1 MMKGARDR
9 THARASC
16 AEPAS
21 DVGAHC
27 LRCLS
32 RDDVPGAVAAAR
44 SVAAFVTLT
53 VGGGAALVACPAA
66 RLASEPRPAATDPPA
81 AVPSAEAAAPLV
93 HVQILAINDF
103 HGNLQPPAGS
113 NGVVLVAP
121 ADPLASSADARPTDA
136 GISLVPAGGA
146 AYLTAH
152 VARLRAENPATLV
165 ISAGDLTGASPLV
178 SNLFRDEPA
187 VLVMN
192 RLGLDLEAVGNH
204 DFDRGLPELMRL
216 ERPGCSLGD
225 CDAGSFAGASFQYLA
240 ANVIDDAS
248 GHTIFAPYA
257 IRDFGG
263 VRIAVIGETLRQTP
277 SVTRSGAVRGL
288 SFADEAATANA
299 LVPELEEQG
308 VSAIV
313 LALHQ
318 GGMQSLGSPY
328 DGCQGFSGDIVPIL
342 DKLSPAIE
350 VVVSGHTH
358 QACDCL
364 LQGRLVTSAA
374 SYGRLLTKIDL
385 TIDPSAHRV
394 VEKHA
399 RNVPITRD
407 VPPDAEVARI
417 VQAYA
422 DKAAG
427 VTGRV
432 VGYVKNTLTGN
443 SRAAR
448 NPSCETPLGDLIADA
463 MRAATGADLAF
474 MNPGGI
480 RADLIANH
488 EGRPD
493 FAVTY
498 GDVSEVQPF
507 GSPLITMTLRGA
519 EVLAL
524 LEAQFGS
531 RQEPRIL
538 QVSRGLSYLYTYDR
552 AHERAVVSDV
562 RLNGRPIDRAKSYRV
577 TVPSFLAD
585 GGDGFAMLKVGAERT
600 QGPIDVDALASY
612 LGKSSSAVAPMGAPP
627 GGRIDG
633 DGCK

>member
-1 MMKGARDR
+1 M
-9 THARASC
+9 
-16 AEPAS
+16 
-21 DVGAHC
+21 
-27 LRCLS
+27 
-32 RDDVPGAVAAAR
+32 AVAR
-44 SVAAFVTLT
+44 SVAAFLTLAL
-53 VGGGAALVACPAA
+53 GGGAALLACPAA
-66 RLASEPRPAATDPPA
+66 RYASEPLPAATSPTA
-81 AVPSAEAAAPLV
+81 AVPSVQAGAPLV

-103 HGNLQPPAGS
+103 HGHLQPPAGS

-121 ADPLASSADARPTDA
+121 ADPLASSPDARPTDA
-136 GISLVPAGGA
+136 GVSLLAAGGA

-165 ISAGDLTGASPLV
+165 ISAGDLTGASPLL
-178 SNLFRDEPA
+178 SNLFLDEPSI
-187 VLVMN
+187 LVMN

-216 ERPGCSLGD
+216 QRPGCSLGD

-240 ANVIDDAS
+240 ANVVDDSS
-248 GHTIFAPYA
+248 GRTILPPYA
-257 IRDFGG
+257 IREVGG
-263 VRIAVIGETLRQTP
+263 ARVAFIGETLAQTP
-277 SVTRSGAVRGL
+277 SVTKAGAVQGL

-299 LVPELEEQG
+299 LVPELQKQG

-318 GGMQSLGSPY
+318 GGMQSLGGPY
-328 DGCQGFSGDIVPIL
+328 DGCQGFSGDLVPIL
-342 DKLSPAIE
+342 DRLSPAIE
-350 VVVSGHTH
+350 VVLSGHTH
-358 QACDCL
+358 QAYDCIL
-364 LQGRLVTSAA
+364 AGRLVTSAA

-399 RNVPITRD
+399 RNVPITHD
-407 VPPDAEVARI
+407 VTPDAEVARI
-417 VQAYA
+417 VQVYA
-422 DKAAG
+422 DRAEG
-427 VTGRV
+427 TTGRV
-432 VGYVKNTLTGN
+432 VGYVKATLTGN

-480 RADLIANH
+480 RADLVAKR

-498 GDVSEVQPF
+498 GDVFEVQPF
-507 GSPLITMTLRGA
+507 GGSLITMTLRGA

-538 QVSRGLSYLYTYDR
+538 QVSRGFSYLYAYDR
-552 AHERAVVSDV
+552 AHERAVVSEV
-562 RLNGRPIDRAKSYRV
+562 RLNGRPMDLARSYRV

-585 GGDGFAMLKVGAERT
+585 GGDGFAILKVGGNRT

-612 LGKSSSAVAPMGAPP
+612 LGKSSSAAAPMSAPA
-627 GGRIDG
+627 GRRIDG

>member
-1 MMKGARDR
+1 
-9 THARASC
+9 
-16 AEPAS
+16 
-21 DVGAHC
+21 V
-27 LRCLS
+27 
-32 RDDVPGAVAAAR
+32 AVAR
-44 SVAAFVTLT
+44 TIAAFVMLAL
-53 VGGGAALVACPAA
+53 GGGAALLACPPA
-66 RLASEPRPAATDPPA
+66 RPASEPLPAATSPTA
-81 AVPSAEAAAPLV
+81 AVPSAEATAPLV
-93 HVQILAINDF
+93 HAQILAINDF
-103 HGNLQPPAGS
+103 HGHLQPPTGS

-121 ADPLASSADARPTDA
+121 ADTLASSPDARATDA
-136 GISLVPAGGA
+136 GVSLLPAGGA

-152 VARLRAENPATLV
+152 VARLRAENPMTV
-165 ISAGDLTGASPLV
+165 VVSAGDLTGASPLL
-178 SNLFRDEPA
+178 SNLFQDEPS

-204 DFDRGLPELMRL
+204 DFDRGVPELLRL
-216 ERPGCSLGD
+216 QRPGCSLGD
-225 CDAGSFAGASFQYLA
+225 CDAGSFAGASFRYLA
-240 ANVIDDAS
+240 ANVIDDAT
-248 GHTIFAPYA
+248 GRTILPPYA
-257 IRDFGG
+257 IRDLGG
-263 VRIAVIGETLRQTP
+263 ARIAFIGETLAQTP
-277 SVTRSGAVRGL
+277 SVTKSGAVKGL

-299 LVPELEEQG
+299 LVPELQRQG

-313 LALHQ
+313 LLLHQ
-318 GGMQSLGSPY
+318 GGMQSLGGPY
-328 DGCQGFSGDIVPIL
+328 DGCQGFSGDILPIL
-342 DKLSPAIE
+342 NGLSPAIE
-350 VVVSGHTH
+350 VVLSGHTH
-358 QACDCL
+358 QAYDCVL
-364 LQGRLVTSAA
+364 AGRLVTSAA

-399 RNVPITRD
+399 RNVPITHD
-407 VPPDAEVARI
+407 ITPDSEVARI

-422 DKAAG
+422 DRAG
-427 VTGRV
+427 SITGRV
-432 VGYVKNTLTGN
+432 VGYVKRTLTGN

-463 MRAATGADLAF
+463 MRAATGADVAF

-480 RADLIANH
+480 RADLVVKH

-507 GSPLITMTLRGA
+507 GSSLITMTLRGA

-538 QVSRGLSYLYTYDR
+538 QVSSGFSYLYAYDR
-552 AHERAVVSDV
+552 AHERAVVSEV
-562 RLNGRPIDRAKSYRV
+562 RLNGRPIDPAKAYRV

-585 GGDGFAMLKVGAERT
+585 GGDSFAILKVGVDRQ
-600 QGPIDVDALASY
+600 QGPIDVDTLASY
-612 LGKSSSAVAPMGAPP
+612 LGKSSSTAVPLDAPP
-627 GGRIDG
+627 GRRIDG

>member
-1 MMKGARDR
+1 
-9 THARASC
+9 
-16 AEPAS
+16 
-21 DVGAHC
+21 V
-27 LRCLS
+27 
-32 RDDVPGAVAAAR
+32 AVAR
-44 SVAAFVTLT
+44 SIAAFVTLAL
-53 VGGGAALVACPAA
+53 GAGAALLACPAQ
-66 RLASEPRPAATDPPA
+66 RPASVPLPSPASPTA

-93 HVQILAINDF
+93 HVQILAFNDF
-103 HGNLQPPAGS
+103 HGHLQPPAGS

-121 ADPLASSADARPTDA
+121 ADPLASSPDARATDA
-136 GISLVPAGGA
+136 GVSLLAAGGA

-152 VARLRAENPATLV
+152 VARLRADNPATLV

-178 SNLFRDEPA
+178 SNLFQDEPS

-192 RLGLDLEAVGNH
+192 RLGLDLEAAGNH

-216 ERPGCSLGD
+216 QRPGCSLGD

-248 GHTIFAPYA
+248 GRTIFAPYA
-257 IRDFGG
+257 IRDVGG
-263 VRIAVIGETLRQTP
+263 VRIAVIGETLAQTP
-277 SVTRSGAVRGL
+277 SVTKSGAVRGL

-299 LVPELEEQG
+299 LVPELQRQG

-318 GGMQSLGSPY
+318 GGMQSLGGPY

-358 QACDCL
+358 QAYDCVL
-364 LQGRLVTSAA
+364 EGRLVTSAA

-385 TIDPSAHRV
+385 TIDPSAHRI

-407 VPPDAEVARI
+407 IAPDAEVARI

-422 DKAAG
+422 DRAG
-427 VTGRV
+427 SVTGRI
-432 VGYVKNTLTGN
+432 VGYVKKGLTGN

-463 MRAATGADLAF
+463 MRAATGADVAF

-480 RADLIANH
+480 RADLLAKR

-498 GDVSEVQPF
+498 GDVFEVQPF
-507 GSPLITMTLRGA
+507 GSSLVTMTLRGA

-538 QVSRGLSYLYTYDR
+538 QVSGGFSYLYAYDR
-552 AHERAVVSDV
+552 AHERAVVSEV
-562 RLNGRPIDRAKSYRV
+562 RLNGRPIDPARAYRV

-585 GGDGFAMLKVGAERT
+585 GGDSFAILKVGGDRK

-612 LGKSSSAVAPMGAPP
+612 LGKSSSAAAPLDAPP
-627 GGRIDG
+627 GRRIDG